1 MLIILL
7 LLRGV
12 LIASIMYPLYNTTSR
27 SNIKYYIIIIL
38 RARAYLLYESVM
50 HDSHITTINSMHTYY
65 SGSTRVVRPRSMHI
79 MHTRS

>member
-12 LIASIMYPLYNTTSR
+12 LILD
-27 SNIKYYIIIIL
+27 NIKYYIIIIL

-50 HDSHITTINSMHTYY
+50 HDSYITTINSMHTYY

>member
-12 LIASIMYPLYNTTSR
+12 LILD
-27 SNIKYYIIIIL
+27 NIKYYIIIIL

-50 HDSHITTINSMHTYY
+50 HDSYITTINSMHTYQY
-65 SGSTRVVRPRSMHI
+65 
-79 MHTRS
+79 